1 MFRASHNAQV
11 GMCSRFPASCKVT
24 PLVGCYLVLNFGECV
39 VLPVLSNDLLTSCY
53 VVYEADN
60 DFVYSTKI
68 NVDQHA
74 SNRTPSPC
82 PDYGQENNVHL
93 NEVDRSSWATESS
106 GDEEIATP
114 MDTSHEE

>member
-1 MFRASHNAQV
+1 
-11 GMCSRFPASCKVT
+11 
-24 PLVGCYLVLNFGECV
+24 
-39 VLPVLSNDLLTSCY
+39 
-53 VVYEADN
+53 ADN

-93 NEVDRSSWATESS
+93 HEVDRSSWATESS